1 MCVGERPTLLAA
13 QLATEAMAH
22 EFAQP
27 SAARAVARAGVLGM
41 SPAPSQRPA
50 ASREKTSLTDREIYL
65 RLTGQAAA

>member
-22 EFAQP
+22 GFAQP
-27 SAARAVARAGVLGM
+27 SAARAVRPLAAGA
-41 SPAPSQRPA
+41 SPAPSHRPVA
-50 ASREKTSLTDREIYL
+50 PREKSSLTDREIYQ